1 MSKPQRISAAVAAL
15 ILILTAVILS
25 SCGDD
30 PNAPHHPS
38 HSTVENAEN
47 SAGMRFVISFGE
59 LDGLMQDMAVRL
71 ERKGIGFD
79 PDGEWSILTEG
90 LVDDNGV
97 GYTSYVKQAKDAVL
111 TAAVEDES
119 GKLINVGCGC
129 SSDVLTDER
138 KENFVTL
145 TAALAACVGGYE
157 WKDVDFLKK
166 LTEEC
171 LVEKDSALYY
181 DGMSFTRSED
191 EESTV
196 LILSPSSLETAMER
210 EERIFEVRN

>member
-1 MSKPQRISAAVAAL
+1 MNKPLKIIAAIFALLFIAASF
-15 ILILTAVILS
+15 T
-25 SCGDD
+25 SCGED
-30 PNAPHHPS
+30 PSVLHYPS
-38 HSTVENAEN
+38 RVTAEEAEN

-59 LDGLMQDMAVRL
+59 LDELMEDMIIRL
-71 ERKGIGFD
+71 GRKGIELTE
-79 PDGEWSILTEG
+79 DGEWKILTEG